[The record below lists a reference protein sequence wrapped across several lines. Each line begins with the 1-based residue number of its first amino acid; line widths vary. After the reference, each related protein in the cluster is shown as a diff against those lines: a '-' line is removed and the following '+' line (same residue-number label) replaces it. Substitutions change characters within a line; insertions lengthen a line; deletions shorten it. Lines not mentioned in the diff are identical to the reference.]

1 MRSSF
6 AGLEMSKRT
15 IQLSQKA
22 LDISTNNMA
31 NLMTP
36 GFSRQ
41 RVDVNAMFIS
51 SYKSWQTKQS
61 RLSLAGQ
68 GASAFGVAQIRNFYL
83 DKRFREMNSQLA
95 ENERKAPILEE
106 IQTTLDN
113 FENVG
118 MEGKISQFKDALL
131 KYATNS
137 PDNPEFASIV
147 RNSAFDITKMLN
159 SYSRDL
165 NKMLE
170 DNVFE
175 LNATVDYVNTILNKI
190 VTLNKAIVK
199 EYKSTELGSIHAGR
213 GVSPYGPLELMDERN
228 LLLDE
233 LSTYINIKIEE
244 NVDGSINVFMGDT
257 LMIEGEHHEVLVM
270 HEFDKFNAGIIYAS
284 NGRSLNIRSGELKAY
299 LDLVNGNGP
308 YANHHQ
314 SSAYGIP
321 YYLSA
326 MDAFA
331 EAFAKLMNQTN
342 GVTELN
348 SHRAMFGSTL
358 DVYDVNGNL
367 VERGPVT
374 AATIRISDEWMN
386 DATMIG
392 LVYTEIERPVSI
404 FSFMMDG
411 DPNSFDVTFGGNTA
425 TIAFDGTAEDLQAR
439 LNTAFPDGLRAYDD
453 GTGNVTIRAIDNTI
467 PLSVSVTGA
476 PTITQTTT
484 TLTEF
489 SFADTTGN
497 PTTIEVTLG
506 GVTETINYDGSMANL
521 IFELNDVFPGGIDV
535 VTDGTDFIL
544 ASADPAVTLN
554 VNSSDVTVNSSS
566 TTTTEFSYPAAGGEN
581 TFDITLNGTT
591 VEITF
596 DGTQADLQAQLD
608 LAFPGGIIVGLDGGN
623 FTMTAANDGDTLNVE
638 FNADAQFLTETEITV
653 IDTAWAYS
661 TNLDGHNAH
670 KLMLALDQQTV
681 SFGRA
686 LDFSGTMFD
695 YISFISNRLGQGL
708 NFIDEQIDTLSVTT
722 NNLLDSRDAIMGVS
736 TDEEGINMLIYQKW
750 YNSAARMMTALDDM
764 LDRIINGMGR
774 VGL

>member
-1 MRSSF
+1 
-6 AGLEMSKRT
+6 MSKRT

-31 NLMTP
+31 NTMTP

-106 IQTTLDN
+106 IQTALDN

-118 MEGKISQFKDALL
+118 MEGKLAQFKDAIL

-165 NKMLE
+165 KKMLE
-170 DNVFE
+170 ENVFE
-175 LNATVDYVNTILNKI
+175 LNATVDYVNTILEKI
-190 VTLNKAIVK
+190 VLLNNAIVK
-199 EYKSTELGSIHAGR
+199 EYKSTEYGAIDTGR

-233 LSTYINIKIEE
+233 LSTYINIKVDE
-244 NVDGSINVFMGDT
+244 NVDGSISVMMGDT
-257 LMIEGEHHEVLVM
+257 LMIDGTRNHEVLVM
-270 HEFDKFNAGIIYAS
+270 HEFDKFNAAVIYVS
-284 NGRSLNIRSGELKAY
+284 NGQDINIRTGELKAY

-308 YANHHQ
+308 YANHYQ

-331 EAFAKLMNQTN
+331 EAFAGLMNQTN
-342 GVTELN
+342 GVTPLDCGR
-348 SHRAMFGSTL
+348 SMFGSTL
-358 DVYDVNGNL
+358 DVYDVDGRI
-367 VERGPVT
+367 VERGPIT
-374 AATIRISDEWMN
+374 AETIRISDEWMR

-392 LVYTEIERPVSI
+392 LVYNEVLGSRVV
-404 FSFMMDG
+404 
-411 DPNSFDVTFGGNTA
+411 NYN
-425 TIAFDGTAEDLQAR
+425 
-439 LNTAFPDGLRAYDD
+439 FPADF
-453 GTGNVTIRAIDNTI
+453 T
-467 PLSVSVTGA
+467 SVT
-476 PTITQTTT
+476 PPY
-484 TLTEF
+484 TL
-489 SFADTTGN
+489 D
-497 PTTIEVTLG
+497 I
-506 GVTETINYDGSMANL
+506 
-521 IFELNDVFPGGIDV
+521 
-535 VTDGTDFIL
+535 
-544 ASADPAVTLN
+544 
-554 VNSSDVTVNSSS
+554 TVNGATS
-566 TTTTEFSYPAAGGEN
+566 A
-581 TFDITLNGTT
+581 
-591 VEITF
+591 VTF
-596 DGTQADLQAQLD
+596 DGTVADLQAQLD
-608 LAFPGGIIVGLDGGN
+608 IAFPGELLAEVDNGNIVITTVN
-623 FTMTAANDGDTLNVE
+623 AEDTFFVSTT
-638 FNADAQFLTETEITV
+638 NADITV
-653 IDTAWAYS
+653 NTEREDVLSGGWAYS

-670 KLMLALDQQTV
+670 RLMLALDGAEV
-681 SFGRA
+681 RFGRA
-686 LDFSGTMFD
+686 LDFNGTMFD
-695 YISFISNRLGQGL
+695 YVSFLSNRLGQGL

-750 YNSAARMMTALDDM
+750 YNAAARMMTALDDM
-764 LDRIINGMGR
+764 LDRVINGMGR